1 MTITAPP
8 HARTLP
14 RPTWQ
19 TISVQVILLGLFA
32 AALWSI
38 ASLKI
43 NVATIID
50 SIGNAADFL
59 SRIFPLDFPPIGE
72 LAAMTGQTLGIVLLA
87 TVLAVVLSI
96 PVALGAARNTA
107 PRTVL
112 RMPARTVIVVTRAI
126 PELVL
131 AILFLRL
138 FGLGAIGGILALGIH
153 SIGMIGKLY
162 ADAIEDTDPGPRD
175 ALRAAGATWWQQIT
189 GGVLPQVM
197 PVIVATALHRFDIN
211 LRASVILGYVGVSG
225 IGLELSA
232 ALRTMNYQRGMALAL
247 FIVALCVIVE
257 LVSGALRRMVLGD
270 KAPAR
275 RGLYTRLRD
284 RVSKAQGGWVDRK
297 PGSVQAPTALRT
309 VDGRYRISPP
319 WTGERIARTV
329 YAALFVLALLV
340 SLWAAEIDFSR
351 MAEGFG
357 SMWNTLGLFFPP
369 GTGGI
374 GDELWKQL
382 IVTLQIALAA
392 TLIGLI
398 FAIPVGLLAA
408 RNVAPTPGI
417 AKGFRMFIVIVRGI
431 PDLILAIIVIV
442 VTGLGATAG
451 AIALSV
457 GAIGLLSKLI
467 ADSVEETDIRVQQAV
482 VAGGATRM
490 QVLIA
495 ATVRQSGP
503 AIIAHLFYQL
513 DTNIRAA
520 TLLGVV
526 GAGGLGFYLMNAAR
540 VMQFDV
546 VTMIVL
552 MIFAVVLIVEGLAIW
567 VRKVVS

>member
-8 HARTLP
+8 VKTLP
-14 RPTWQ
+14 RPTWH
-19 TISVQVILLGLFA
+19 TISAQVILFGLFA

-43 NVATIID
+43 NVATIVD
-50 SIGNAADFL
+50 SIGNAAEFL
-59 SRIFPLDFPPIGE
+59 SRIFPLDFPSLGE

-107 PRTVL
+107 PRRAL
-112 RMPARTVIVVTRAI
+112 RMPARTIIVVTRAI

-197 PVIVATALHRFDIN
+197 PAIVATALHRFDIN

-257 LVSGALRRMVLGD
+257 LISGALRRMVLGD

-275 RGLYTRLRD
+275 RNLLSRLRD
-284 RVSKAQGGWVDRK
+284 RISSAQDGWVDRE
-297 PGSVQAPTALRT
+297 PGGTRVPTAARAA
-309 VDGRYRISPP
+309 DGRYRISPP
-319 WTGERIARTV
+319 WTGERLTRTAYV
-329 YAALFVLALLV
+329 ALFVLALLASV
-340 SLWAAEIDFSR
+340 WSANIDLSR

-357 SMWNTLGLFFPP
+357 SMWNTLSLFFPP

-374 GDELWKQL
+374 GDELWAQL
-382 IVTLQIALAA
+382 VVTLQIALAA

-398 FAIPVGLLAA
+398 VAVPVGLLAA
-408 RNVAPTPGI
+408 RNVAPTRGV
-417 AKGFRMFIVIVRGI
+417 AKGFRVFIVVVRGI

-451 AIALSV
+451 GDRAV
-457 GAIGLLSKLI
+457 G
-467 ADSVEETDIRVQQAV
+467 RRNRPVQQAD
-482 VAGGATRM
+482 R
-490 QVLIA
+490 
-495 ATVRQSGP
+495 
-503 AIIAHLFYQL
+503 
-513 DTNIRAA
+513 
-520 TLLGVV
+520 
-526 GAGGLGFYLMNAAR
+526 
-540 VMQFDV
+540 
-546 VTMIVL
+546 
-552 MIFAVVLIVEGLAIW
+552 
-567 VRKVVS
+567 

>member
-8 HARTLP
+8 VKTLP

-19 TISVQVILLGLFA
+19 TISAQVILFGLFA

-43 NVATIID
+43 NFATIVD
-50 SIGNAADFL
+50 SIGNAAEFL
-59 SRIFPLDFPPIGE
+59 SRIFPLDFPPLGE
-72 LAAMTGQTLGIVLLA
+72 LAATTGQTLGIVLLA

-107 PRTVL
+107 PRTAL
-112 RMPARTVIVVTRAI
+112 RMPARTIIVVTRAI

-197 PVIVATALHRFDIN
+197 PAIVATALHRFDIN

-225 IGLELSA
+225 IGLELSS

-257 LVSGALRRMVLGD
+257 LISGALRRMVLGD

-275 RGLYTRLRD
+275 RGLFSRLRD
-284 RVSKAQGGWVDRK
+284 RVSNAQGGWVDRE
-297 PGSVQAPTALRT
+297 PGEKQSPTALRT
-309 VDGRYRISPP
+309 SDGRYRISRP
-319 WTGERIARTV
+319 WTGERIVRTSYV
-329 YAALFVLALLV
+329 ALFVLALLASV
-340 SLWAAEIDFSR
+340 WSANIDLSR

-357 SMWNTLGLFFPP
+357 SMWNTLSLFFPP

-398 FAIPVGLLAA
+398 VAVPVGLLAA
-408 RNVAPTPGI
+408 RNVAPTRGV
-417 AKGFRMFIVIVRGI
+417 AKGFRVFIVIVRGI

-457 GAIGLLSKLI
+457 GAIGLFSKLI

-482 VAGGATRM
+482 IAGGATRM

-495 ATVRQSGP
+495 ATIRQSGP
-503 AIIAHLFYQL
+503 AIIAHIFYQL

-552 MIFAVVLIVEGLAIW
+552 MIFVVVMIVEGLAIW